1 MSYGFN
7 TIDLQDSVHTDLAIL
22 FEQMQTCSH
31 SLSDVIIELRDGRH
45 YYAHSW
51 VLTFRSCYFQRMLES
66 QLGESQTRCIRIED
80 EPYLIEQLL
89 RYLYLGQ
96 VKFDNL
102 QQLLCLCITADK
114 YLADRMSIALVEQVR
129 VGWLNQFTAVSIY
142 QFSHHFEQK
151 RLSQLAADYL
161 LANGQLVLANR
172 SLMDLSPEQ
181 LLPLIDDDHFR
192 CIENDLLDFLLAY
205 ISYYNTEYSGQIQ
218 IRTFD
223 STNIPTPFRIK
234 LDEIGV
240 ETINIDP
247 KLTNDVAKECN
258 PLVFKLNRSDQE
270 SLLRCIRP
278 QALLQTDNL
287 LKSLSLIY
295 DTRLVS
301 WCRYQLHL
309 ANQHYSAVRQC
320 YPIAQR
326 RYRIEQ
332 QSGLIKL
339 QSRIFFDSLR
349 IRFSNPLRIWRSLSQ
364 RYAVFEY
371 TVNNNLQQQQEWQKI
386 ISAKMRLINQNS
398 IEFHLDQI
406 IDACYIRLSMCDLM
420 NQATPVS
427 VELDLI
433 GRP

>member
-1 MSYGFN
+1 MN
-7 TIDLQDSVHTDLAIL
+7 SVD
-22 FEQMQTCSH
+22 
-31 SLSDVIIELRDGRH
+31 
-45 YYAHSW
+45 
-51 VLTFRSCYFQRMLES
+51 
-66 QLGESQTRCIRIED
+66 
-80 EPYLIEQLL
+80 
-89 RYLYLGQ
+89 
-96 VKFDNL
+96 
-102 QQLLCLCITADK
+102 
-114 YLADRMSIALVEQVR
+114 
-129 VGWLNQFTAVSIY
+129 
-142 QFSHHFEQK
+142 
-151 RLSQLAADYL
+151 
-161 LANGQLVLANR
+161 
-172 SLMDLSPEQ
+172 
-181 LLPLIDDDHFR
+181 
-192 CIENDLLDFLLAY
+192 
-205 ISYYNTEYSGQIQ
+205 
-218 IRTFD
+218 
-223 STNIPTPFRIK
+223 
-234 LDEIGV
+234 
-240 ETINIDP
+240 
-247 KLTNDVAKECN
+247 
-258 PLVFKLNRSDQE
+258 
-270 SLLRCIRP
+270 
-278 QALLQTDNL
+278 
-287 LKSLSLIY
+287 